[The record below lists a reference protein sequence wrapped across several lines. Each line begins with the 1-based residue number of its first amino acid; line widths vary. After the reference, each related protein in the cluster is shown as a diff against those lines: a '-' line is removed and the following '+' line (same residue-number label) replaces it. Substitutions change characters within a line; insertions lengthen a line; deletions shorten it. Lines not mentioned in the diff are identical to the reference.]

1 MTTYA
6 PSLPKTQTR
15 IQWTTVGN
23 PADVLH
29 LNDSAPVPT
38 VSGSQVLIKVHA
50 VALNPI
56 DTKLMQGFPVR
67 LTMPSVK
74 VPGLDIAG
82 TVVGVGVK
90 ASSRFQVGDKVMV
103 MLDLHKSGGL
113 TEYTVAEA
121 SLLVKKPER
130 WSFEQA
136 AAWPLVAHTVW
147 QALVV
152 KGKIKRGDKV
162 LINGASGGTGTVG
175 VQMAK
180 ALGAYVVGVCS
191 TANVQL
197 VKDLG
202 ADEVVDYK
210 TTNVTERYRSQD
222 FDIVFDTVDTAAE
235 IWANNKTLMKPTGNL
250 VRIAG
255 SHQQDEQ
262 KLSTLLRDGVEI
274 MMNKLI
280 SLLKRGPGY
289 HFIFVMADGESVG
302 NAVRTLDQVAKAN
315 PVIDSVNEF
324 TLPSVI
330 AAYDKSLTGRAK
342 GKIVIRV
349 APATAA
355 L

>member
-1 MTTYA
+1 MATYA

-23 PADVLH
+23 PSDVLH

-38 VSGSQVLIKVHA
+38 VSGSNVLVKVHA
-50 VALNPI
+50 AALNPI
-56 DTKLMQGFPVR
+56 DTKLMQGFLPH
-67 LTMPSVK
+67 LMMPTIR
-74 VPGLDIAG
+74 VPALDIAG
-82 TVVGVGVK
+82 TVVGLGPK
-90 ASSRFQVGDKVMV
+90 AGNRLKVGDKVLA
-103 MLDLHKSGGL
+103 MLNLKQSGGL
-113 TEYTVAEA
+113 TEYTIAEE

-136 AAWPLVAHTVW
+136 AAWPLVSHTVW
-147 QALVV
+147 QVLVV
-152 KGKIKRGDKV
+152 NGKIKRGDKV

-210 TTNVTERYRSQD
+210 TTNVIEKYRNQD
-222 FDIVFDTVDTAAE
+222 FDIIFDTVDSAAE
-235 IWANNKTLMKPTGNL
+235 IWANNKTLLKPTGSL

-255 SHQQDEQ
+255 SHHAMDSIFTV
-262 KLSTLLRDGVEI
+262 LSDGIEI
-274 MMNKLI
+274 GWNKLVTF
-280 SLLKRGPGY
+280 LKRGPGY
-289 HFIFVMADGESVG
+289 YFVFVKADGKSVG
-302 NAVRTLDQVAKAN
+302 NAVKTLDQVAKAN

-324 TLPSVI
+324 TLPSVV
-330 AAYDKSLTGRAK
+330 AAYEKSLSGRAK

-349 APATAA
+349 APAIAA

>member
-1 MTTYA
+1 MATYA
-6 PSLPKTQTR
+6 SSLPKTQTR

-23 PADVLH
+23 PSDILH

-38 VSGSQVLIKVHA
+38 VSGSKVLIKVHA

-56 DTKLMQGFPVR
+56 DTKLMQGFPPR
-67 LTMPSVK
+67 FLMPAIK

-82 TVVGVGVK
+82 TIVGVGPK
-90 ASSRFQVGDKVMV
+90 ASNRFQVGDKVMA
-103 MLDLHKSGGL
+103 MLDLAQSGGL
-113 TEYTVAEA
+113 TEYTVVEA

-147 QALVV
+147 QVLVV
-152 KGKIKRGDKV
+152 NGKIKSGDKV

-210 TTNVTERYRSQD
+210 TTNVVERYRSQD

-235 IWANNKTLMKPTGNL
+235 IWANKKTLLKPSGHL
-250 VRIAG
+250 ICIAG
-255 SHQQDEQ
+255 SPGVER
-262 KLSTLLRDGVEI
+262 LSTFFSDGVGI
-274 MMNKLI
+274 GKNKLT
-280 SLLKRGPGY
+280 SLLTRGPSY
-289 HFIFVMADGESVG
+289 HFVFVSADGKSLA
-302 NAVRTLDQVAKAN
+302 NAIKTLDQVAKAN

-324 TLPSVI
+324 TLPSVK
-330 AAYDKSLTGRAK
+330 AAYEKSLTGRAK

-349 APATAA
+349 APISATH
-355 L
+355 

>member
-1 MTTYA
+1 MATYA
-6 PSLPKTQTR
+6 PSLPKTQTC

-23 PADVLH
+23 PSDILH

-38 VSGSQVLIKVHA
+38 VSGSKVLVRVHA
-50 VALNPI
+50 AALNPI
-56 DTKLMQGFPVR
+56 DTKLMQGFPPR
-67 LTMPSVK
+67 LLMPAIK

-82 TVVGVGVK
+82 TIVGVGPK
-90 ASSRFQVGDKVMV
+90 ASDRFQVGDKVMA
-103 MLDLHKSGGL
+103 MLNLAQSGGL
-113 TEYTVAEA
+113 TEYTVVEA

-147 QALVV
+147 QVLVV
-152 KGKIKRGDKV
+152 NGKIKSGDKV
-162 LINGASGGTGTVG
+162 LLMVP
-175 VQMAK
+175 VEEQMAK

-210 TTNVTERYRSQD
+210 TTNVVEKYRNQD

-235 IWANNKTLMKPTGNL
+235 IWANRKTLLKPTGHL
-250 VRIAG
+250 IRIAG
-255 SHQQDEQ
+255 SHGVE
-262 KLSTLLRDGVEI
+262 KLSTAFSDGVEI
-274 MMNKLI
+274 GRNKLT
-280 SLLKRGPGY
+280 SFLTRGPGY
-289 HFIFVMADGESVG
+289 HFVFVSADGKSLA
-302 NAVRTLDQVAKAN
+302 NAVQTLDQVAKAN

-324 TLPSVI
+324 TLPSVK
-330 AAYDKSLTGRAK
+330 AAYEKSLTGRAK

-349 APATAA
+349 APIVAT